1 MNNDIL
7 KEGVPEHGIQF
18 NKILKDYFKSG
29 EPFSCIRL
37 GNTENYILN
46 VLYNNE
52 EITSQY
58 HYESLHNVAGVF
70 PKSLEFYKKEFL
82 NENVKSIKNS
92 DIVGWVAITQPL
104 PNSKFYND
112 LLKEKVC
119 FTEIRVLDPCFL
131 YVEYDE
137 PWTMELAGK
146 KVLVV
151 NSMEKTILKQW
162 ENKEKIWG
170 NKTNKMLPFDLVGVI
185 KSPHPP
191 HIEGGD
197 LIVDSKKITTWIDT
211 KNFLESQIDMYE
223 YDVLLCGCGA
233 MAPALASYA
242 KSKGKIGITM
252 CSGTQLLFGISG
264 KRWSL
269 NKGFTHFHQSVN
281 DYWRYPDPDDIPM
294 NSRIVE
300 GAEGMCYWG

>member
-1 MNNDIL
+1 MNIDIL
-7 KEGVPEHGIQF
+7 KEYNTEHGIKLNQ
-18 NKILKDYFKSG
+18 ILTEHFKSN

-46 VLYNNE
+46 ALYNNE
-52 EITSQY
+52 EILSRY
-58 HYESLHNVAGVF
+58 HYDSLYDVAGVF
-70 PKSLEFYKKEFL
+70 PKSLDFYKNEFL
-82 NENVKSIKNS
+82 EENIKSIKES
-92 DIVGWVAITQPL
+92 DIVGWVAITTPE
-104 PNSKFYND
+104 PNEKFKTD
-112 LLKEKVC
+112 LLKDKIC
-119 FTEIRVLDPCFL
+119 FTEIRILDPCFL
-131 YVEYDE
+131 SVEYED

-146 KVLVV
+146 RVLVV

-162 ENKEKIWG
+162 ENREKIWG
-170 NKTNKMLPFDLVGVI
+170 NNTNKIVPFDLVGVI
-185 KSPHPP
+185 KSSHPP

-233 MAPALASYA
+233 LAPSLASYA

-269 NKGFTHFHQSVN
+269 NEGFTHFHQCVN
-281 DYWRYPDPDDIPM
+281 DYWCYPDQDDIPI
-294 NSRIVE
+294 NKKIVE
-300 GAEGMCYWG
+300 GSEGMCYWG